1 MSHLSGNKAQ
11 LSALKVSLRYHKVP
25 LYDVYIRMEDLAMC
39 KLPQGTIRVRR
50 GQQRYRL
57 WLTPAI
63 HALLLFYAQDAR
75 TSITDAGNRIILG
88 FLTEHYGYETP
99 GELHKK
105 TLEAIFPN
113 KRAIYDAL
121 VSIAHGKKLR
131 RRPIPLRKDGKLPSF
146 LTEPISSDHG
156 NP

>member
-1 MSHLSGNKAQ
+1 
-11 LSALKVSLRYHKVP
+11 
-25 LYDVYIRMEDLAMC
+25 MEDLAMC
-39 KLPQGTIRVRR
+39 KLPPGRIEVRKD
-50 GQQRYRL
+50 QHRYPL

-63 HALLLFYAQDAR
+63 HALLRFYVQDAD
-75 TSITDAGNRIILG
+75 TSITDVGNWILLG
-88 FLTEHYGYETP
+88 FLIEYYGYETP

-131 RRPIPLRKDGKLPSF
+131 RRPIPLRKDGNLPSF